1 MKTILLAAVVSSSIS
16 PTASAINV
24 QNELNNYSNS
34 LNESNF
40 HWMTV
45 IILLKAIHKHFKKL

>member
-34 LNESNF
+34 LNNSNYFIESNSQTF
-40 HWMTV
+40 QKIV
-45 IILLKAIHKHFKKL
+45 NNK